1 MKRVLFRG
9 ISLTTH
15 NFLHSCTK
23 TSQNPVHSFTPLAA
37 STRSRLRLH
46 SSESDS
52 PVEKKP
58 DPVTESA
65 SVAEGHV
72 EDVALPVEHMSDKEL
87 EARIKKYSEGNLEAI
102 LPVLHA
108 ILQRMLAGKHDEA
121 DELRRKL
128 KTHGSSYTSKLG
140 SLSILSKKLVVLNGF
155 LSSVHRRSCIG
166 VKKKGTFQNSSFLAG
181 GATIAAGRLVVDN
194 GVLKAVWP
202 HSGHYRSLEE
212 NFNESFNNFISFLR
226 ENNVDLNNVKM
237 TLVDEEGNLAGKQR
251 SSNHLRCN
259 SSEDDFN
266 FEAEEINVKD

>member
-9 ISLTTH
+9 ISLSTH
-15 NFLHSCTK
+15 NFLHSYTK

-37 STRSRLRLH
+37 STRSRLRLY

-58 DPVTESA
+58 DPGIESA
-65 SVAEGHV
+65 SVAEAHV
-72 EDVALPVEHMSDKEL
+72 EDVALPVVDISDKEL

-128 KTHGSSYTSKLG
+128 KTHGRKPYEVM
-140 SLSILSKKLVVLNGF
+140 VVDRKFVYKQTGKP
-155 LSSVHRRSCIG
+155 VHTLEETG
-166 VKKKGTFQNSSFLAG
+166 G

-202 HSGHYRSLEE
+202 HSGHYRPLEE

-226 ENNVDLNNVKM
+226 ENNVGHNNVKM
-237 TLVDEEGNLAGKQR
+237 TPVDEEGNLAGKQ
-251 SSNHLRCN
+251 
-259 SSEDDFN
+259 
-266 FEAEEINVKD
+266 

>member
-1 MKRVLFRG
+1 MPPNEIKETLNNFERGDTRILKPSFFWEAMKRVLFRG

-72 EDVALPVEHMSDKEL
+72 EDVALPVVHMSDKEL

-108 ILQRMLAGKHDEA
+108 ILQRMLAGEHDEA

-128 KTHGSSYTSKLG
+128 KTHGFCRK
-140 SLSILSKKLVVLNGF
+140 
-155 LSSVHRRSCIG
+155 
-166 VKKKGTFQNSSFLAG
+166 
-181 GATIAAGRLVVDN
+181 
-194 GVLKAVWP
+194 
-202 HSGHYRSLEE
+202 
-212 NFNESFNNFISFLR
+212 
-226 ENNVDLNNVKM
+226 
-237 TLVDEEGNLAGKQR
+237 
-251 SSNHLRCN
+251 
-259 SSEDDFN
+259 
-266 FEAEEINVKD
+266 

>member
-72 EDVALPVEHMSDKEL
+72 EDVALPVVHMSDKEL

-128 KTHGSSYTSKLG
+128 KTHGFCRK
-140 SLSILSKKLVVLNGF
+140 
-155 LSSVHRRSCIG
+155 
-166 VKKKGTFQNSSFLAG
+166 
-181 GATIAAGRLVVDN
+181 
-194 GVLKAVWP
+194 
-202 HSGHYRSLEE
+202 
-212 NFNESFNNFISFLR
+212 
-226 ENNVDLNNVKM
+226 
-237 TLVDEEGNLAGKQR
+237 
-251 SSNHLRCN
+251 
-259 SSEDDFN
+259 
-266 FEAEEINVKD
+266 